1 MNKRPR
7 LAVVENDR
15 DLCDNLVEFLAAYGF
30 PVWGVH
36 SGEALYERLAENPV
50 DVVVLDVQ
58 LPGADG
64 FQVAET
70 LQSQAIG
77 IVMLTARSVLAD
89 RLNGLSSGADIY
101 LVKPVDLLE
110 LAANIDAV
118 ARRLVRQ
125 AVQAATNEAAW
136 RLNQKGRHIVTPDG
150 QSMSLTGKEFALLH
164 YLAEAKGA
172 VMNKARLAT
181 LIDGYHCDTGLNRLD
196 VLLCR
201 LRKKAEQTLDRKLPV
216 KAVNGQGYALTVR
229 CEFTQ

>member
-1 MNKRPR
+1 MNNRPR
-7 LAVVENDR
+7 LAVVEDDR
-15 DLCDNLVEFLAAYGF
+15 DLCDSLVEFLAAYGF

-36 SGEALYERLAENPV
+36 SGEALYERLVENPA

-64 FQVAET
+64 FQVAKT
-70 LQSQAIG
+70 LQGQAIG
-77 IVMLTARSVLAD
+77 IVMLTARGTLAD
-89 RLNGLSSGADIY
+89 RLNGLSSGADTY
-101 LVKPVDLLE
+101 LVKPIDLVE

-125 AVQAATNEAAW
+125 VVQAATNEAAW
-136 RLNQKGRHIVTPDG
+136 RLEQEGWHIVSPDG
-150 QSMSLTGKEFALLH
+150 QSLSLTGKEFALLR

-181 LIDGYHCDTGLNRLD
+181 LIDGYSCDTGLNRLD

-201 LRKKAEQTLDRKLPV
+201 LRKKAEQTLGCKLPV
-216 KAVNGQGYALTVR
+216 KAVNGQGYALTAR
-229 CEFTQ
+229 CDLK

>member
-1 MNKRPR
+1 MNNRPR
-7 LAVVENDR
+7 LAVVEDDR
-15 DLCDNLVEFLAAYGF
+15 DLCDSLVEFLAAYGF

-36 SGEALYERLAENPV
+36 SGEALYERLVENPA

-64 FQVAET
+64 FQVAKT
-70 LQSQAIG
+70 LQGQAIG
-77 IVMLTARSVLAD
+77 IVMLTARGTLAD
-89 RLNGLSSGADIY
+89 RLNGLSSGADTY
-101 LVKPVDLLE
+101 LVKPIDLVE

-125 AVQAATNEAAW
+125 VVQTATNEAAW
-136 RLNQKGRHIVTPDG
+136 RLEQENWHIVSPDG
-150 QSMSLTGKEFALLH
+150 QSLSLTGKEFALLR

-181 LIDGYHCDTGLNRLD
+181 LIDGYSCDTGPNRLD

-201 LRKKAEQTLDRKLPV
+201 LRKKAEQTLGRKLPV

-229 CEFTQ
+229 CDLK